1 MQQKGST
8 GDTLM
13 PMAPDRSVSIAAS
26 AASTA
31 SSVSQSWNHQN
42 RRLRTEDTDPAKA
55 IEAHSQRKGL
65 ATKTNPEMVLQPV
78 ATRCNPLQL
87 QLLAITITMTSSNG
101 ALLSPSLLGCTRKCS
116 TGARNRKGSTHS
128 KELKE
133 SCRLETL
140 QVSFMQNEVF
150 RLRSVPE
157 LLHAIHLQ
165 HREILWRAPCT
176 E

>member
-78 ATRCNPLQL
+78 ATRCNPLQPV
-87 QLLAITITMTSSNG
+87 AIAAFSHNHHHDLIQWCSPVPVSSG
-101 ALLSPSLLGCTRKCS
+101 LHAQVLHGCPQPQRKHPQQRTEGKLS
-116 TGARNRKGSTHS
+116 TGNSSG
-128 KELKE
+128 
-133 SCRLETL
+133 
-140 QVSFMQNEVF
+140 FF
-150 RLRSVPE
+150 
-157 LLHAIHLQ
+157 HAK
-165 HREILWRAPCT
+165 
-176 E
+176 